1 MSSQVTVY
9 GIPAYGWIPGPDF
22 RGGFDSQGM
31 WTGSQ
36 TFYVRKFD
44 FESEPI
50 RTAFRKGTP
59 APTLYPNLSTVWAF
73 LLVDDVTHEDKPLGI
88 TEIHVNYKG
97 FSTEWNFDGEE
108 DDDDTS
114 GTYSMNGTLVDR
126 PMTEHPKFKALG
138 AQERRLISEA
148 LDNKA
153 KRKYNET
160 AVAGSGVTVTDMFD
174 KTLGSISTDEG
185 IALWNQMIDD
195 GDKIWEASSIEWT
208 KSATNRGGIADAQLA
223 GLGWIDALV
232 PGGPPAIAPRN
243 WRLTSASDSRTI
255 AGDTYTSEYSL
266 TWSMSPPGQAW
277 NVLKYTKPA

>member
-59 APTLYPNLSTVWAF
+59 APTLYPNLSTTWSF

-97 FSTEWNFDGEE
+97 FSTEWDYDGDG
-108 DDDDTS
+108 DDS
-114 GTYSMNGTLVDR
+114 ATYAMNGTTVDR
-126 PMTEHPKFKALG
+126 PIIEHPGFLALEANSRG
-138 AQERRLISEA
+138 LIVDAYHSR
-148 LDNKA
+148 A
-153 KRKYNET
+153 KRKEGE
-160 AVAGSGVTVTDMFD
+160 AKGSSSVTVHSIFD
-174 KTLGSISTDEG
+174 RHVENITTE
-185 IALWNQMIDD
+185 AEVTWWNWIIDD
-195 GDKIWEASSIEWT
+195 GNRTWEAPSIEWT
-208 KSATNRGGIADAQLA
+208 KSATNQGGVTSAQI
-223 GLGWIDALV
+223 GKLGWIDTPL
-232 PGGPPAIAPRN
+232 GSPPVIAPRN
-243 WRLTSASDSRTI
+243 WRMTSISDSQTK
-255 AGDTYTSEYSL
+255 AGTQTTNDYSI
-266 TWSMSPPGQAW
+266 TWSMSPPGAAW
-277 NVLKYTKPA
+277 NAFLYTKPA

>member
-50 RTAFRKGTP
+50 RTVFRKGTP
-59 APTLYPNLSTVWAF
+59 APTLYPNLSTTWAF

-97 FSTEWNFDGEE
+97 FSAEWDYDGDGDE
-108 DDDDTS
+108 S
-114 GTYSMNGTLVDR
+114 ATYAMNGTLVDR

-138 AQERRLISEA
+138 AQERRLIAEA
-148 LDNKA
+148 VDNKA

-174 KTLGSISTDEG
+174 KELGSISSDNG

-195 GDKIWEASSIEWT
+195 GDKIWESSAIEWT
-208 KSATNRGGIADAQLA
+208 KSATNQGGITAAQIEK
-223 GLGWIDALV
+223 LGWIDTPL
-232 PGGPPAIAPRN
+232 GSPPAIAPRN
-243 WRLTSASDSRTI
+243 WRMTSISDSQTK
-255 AGDTYTSEYSL
+255 TSDSTTNDYSI
-266 TWSMSPPGQAW
+266 TWSMSPPGIAW
-277 NVLKYTKPA
+277 NAFKYTAP

>member
-1 MSSQVTVY
+1 MSQVTVY
-9 GIPAYGWIPGPDF
+9 GIPAFGWIPGPDF

-44 FESEPI
+44 FESDPI

-59 APTLYPNLSTVWAF
+59 APTLYPNLSSVWNF

-88 TEIHVNYKG
+88 TEIIVNYKG
-97 FSTEWNFDGEE
+97 FSTEWNFDGKED

-114 GTYSMNGTLVDR
+114 GTYSMNGSLVDR
-126 PMTEHPKFKALG
+126 PIIEHPGFL
-138 AQERRLISEA
+138 A
-148 LDNKA
+148 LDANSRGLIVDAYNNRA
-153 KRKYNET
+153 KRKEGET
-160 AVAGSGVTVTDMFD
+160 KGSSSVTVHSIFD
-174 KTLGSISTDEG
+174 RQIEYITTEPEVSW
-185 IALWNQMIDD
+185 WNFIIDD
-195 GDKIWEASSIEWT
+195 GNRTWEAPSIEWT

-223 GLGWIDALV
+223 GLGWIDAFV
-232 PGGPPAIAPRN
+232 PGGPPAIPPRN
-243 WRLTSASDSRTI
+243 WRLTSASDSRTT

-277 NVLKYTKPA
+277 NVLKYTKP